1 MEQNGLVKSI
11 SGDIAKVAFVKKS
24 GCGGGCSACKSGCPK
39 DTVIL
44 DVHNS
49 INAKIGDEVIVSMN
63 SSKLSKMT
71 FWAYTFPVIFTLLAL
86 VSSIYILKKFNFP
99 NYELYSAILSI
110 LSMILSY
117 KIGGILTKN
126 KSNNY
131 ELEIVK
137 VIRN

>member
-49 INAKIGDEVIVSMN
+49 LNAKIGDEVIVSMN
-63 SSKLSKMT
+63 STKLSKMT
-71 FWAYTFPVIFTLLAL
+71 FWAYIFPVIITLLTL
-86 VSSIYILKKFNFP
+86 VASIYILKNYNLP
-99 NYELYSAILSI
+99 NYELYSALLSI
-110 LSMILSY
+110 LAMILSY
-117 KIGGILTKN
+117 KIGGTLNKN
-126 KSNNY
+126 KNDNY
-131 ELEIVK
+131 ELEVVK
-137 VIRN
+137 VIRS

>member
-1 MEQNGLVKSI
+1 MEQNGLVKSTN
-11 SGDIAKVAFVKKS
+11 GNTAKVAFIKKS

-39 DTVIL
+39 DTVIIE
-44 DVHNS
+44 VYNS
-49 INAKIGDEVIVSMN
+49 LNAKIGDEVIVSMS

-71 FWAYTFPVIFTLLAL
+71 FWAYIFPVIFTLLTL
-86 VSSIYILKKFNFP
+86 VSSIYILKNFNLP

-110 LSMILSY
+110 LSMMLSY

-126 KSNNY
+126 KNDNY